1 LKLNA
6 TIVKTYSNYKQ
17 LTSAN
22 KKPAIISNLLQTLLS
37 DMTSLSQS
45 ASLQLTT
52 LRTRHCYQN

>member
-1 LKLNA
+1 
-6 TIVKTYSNYKQ
+6 VKTYSNYKQ